1 MSKQDNLTDFL
12 VDVADAIRE
21 KKGSTEKINPQNFS
35 DEIKNLPSGS
45 TEVEEKDVNFYD
57 YDGTLLFSY
66 TIPEAQALTELPTPK
81 GHSGLIF
88 DGWNWDYED
97 VIALDYPMN
106 IGAMYRT
113 DDGKTR
119 LYLKVEEPTSIS
131 LSFKNNDTGTV
142 TVDFGDGEVVETS
155 ETTPVLPHRYEVG
168 EYVLRISGTKQL
180 VCNYTNKDNI
190 FGTIAGQRPILCKV
204 EIGDNFSVQSYVFSY
219 CMNLETITYPSKT
232 GVYTAWSS
240 STFYSCVSLKWIN
253 VTKNTSSLSYQVLVK
268 CINLRSMTVPKTFNN
283 ISNNAE
289 YAGFT
294 KLALPDTFSG
304 TFVLGRS
311 NIRRFRVPNGVIN
324 MSNAFQGCATL
335 EEMDE
340 PSSIT
345 TRIPQA
351 YASCTSLAKL
361 SLSAGAGIIQ
371 NSLFN
376 GSVNLRDVT
385 FKGEITSIGNSA
397 FMSCACLGVLD
408 FTKNTAV
415 PTLDNINA
423 FSYCDCQFIVPDNLY
438 DEWIAATNWSTYA
451 DRIVK
456 ASEYQPN
463 NE

>member
-1 MSKQDNLTDFL
+1 MSKENNLHDFL
-12 VDVADAIRE
+12 VDIAEAVRA
-21 KKGSTEKINPQNFS
+21 KKGTTEPINAQRLS
-35 DEIKNLPSGS
+35 EEIRSIESGS
-45 TEVEEKDVNFYD
+45 TEVEEKDINFYD

-66 TIPEAQALTELPTPK
+66 TIHEAQALTELPTPK

-113 DDGKTR
+113 DDGATR

-131 LSFKNNDTGTV
+131 LSFNNTGTA

-155 ETTPVLPHRYEVG
+155 EATPVLPHTYEVG
-168 EYVLRISGTKQL
+168 EYVLTILPSKQI
-180 VCNYTNKDNI
+180 VCNYASGFNI
-190 FGTIAGQRPILCKV
+190 FGSTVGQKPIIKKV
-204 EIGDNFSVQSYVFSY
+204 EVGDNFIVQANVFYY
-219 CMNLETITYPSKT
+219 CTNLKTITYPSKT

-240 STFYSCVSLKWIN
+240 GAFDSCTSLKWLN
-253 VTKNTSSLSYQVLVK
+253 LTKNTRGVSYSALHNCVS
-268 CINLRSMTVPKTFNN
+268 IASMTVPKIFNDVQT
-283 ISNNAE
+283 NASGA
-289 YAGFT
+289 YFT
-294 KLALPDTFSG
+294 SLTLPDTFSG
-304 TFVLGRS
+304 TFVIGSSLIKK
-311 NIRRFRVPNGVIN
+311 IRIPSGVTN
-324 MSNAFQGCATL
+324 LSNAFQGCKRL

-345 TRIPQA
+345 NRMTQA
-351 YASCTSLAKL
+351 YAQCVSLLKI
-361 SLSAGAGIIQ
+361 SLSAGTGIIQ
-371 NSLFN
+371 NSLLS

-397 FMSCACLGVLD
+397 FMSCNCLGVLD

-423 FSYCDCQFIVPDNLY
+423 FSYCNCRFIVPDNLY